1 MFVQYKERL
10 LFEILNWLL
19 DYSRPTGDVRGS
31 FWGMLT
37 GPVEPKGT
45 I

>member
-1 MFVQYKERL
+1 MVRL
-10 LFEILNWLL
+10 LDILDVDWLL

-31 FWGMLT
+31 FWGMLA